1 MTETQFLLLPAFVHV
16 GLVMV
21 LAMRMGRGR
30 VEAVSRGDVRVNDI
44 ALDGSAWPDDLRKLS
59 NNYSSQF
66 ELPVL
71 YYAALALLLATGFAD
86 MMAIALSW
94 IFVGTRVV
102 HSLIHT
108 GGNVVVQRFYAFLA
122 GVVFLFLMWAWFG
135 IRLFVIG

>member
-16 GLVMV
+16 GLVIM
-21 LAMRMGRGR
+21 LAIRMGQGR
-30 VEAVSRGDVRVNDI
+30 VAAVRRGDVRVKDI
-44 ALDGSAWPDDLRKLS
+44 ALDGSTWPDNLRKLS

-71 YYAALALLLATGFAD
+71 YYAGLALLLATGFAD
-86 MMAIALSW
+86 MVAITLSW
-94 IFVGTRVV
+94 IFTGTRIV
-102 HSLIHT
+102 HSLIHI

-122 GVVFLFLMWAWFG
+122 GVICLSLMWAWFG